1 MMNASK
7 FNEILEQIETLSSD
21 DQEIL
26 IDLVKRRLIERRQD
40 EIADNIALS
49 HQEYQS
55 GEVVRGSVE
64 DVIAELNN

>member
-1 MMNASK
+1 MISALK

-26 IDLVKRRLIERRQD
+26 IDLVQRRLIKRKRD
-40 EIADNIALS
+40 KISDNIALA

-55 GEVVRGSVE
+55 GEVFRGSVE
-64 DVIAELNN
+64 DVIAELDN

>member
-1 MMNASK
+1 MISASK
-7 FNEILEQIETLSSD
+7 FNEILEQIDSLSID

-26 IDLVKRRLIERRQD
+26 IDLVKRRLIERRRD
-40 EIADNIALS
+40 EIAENITKS

-55 GEVVRGSVE
+55 GEVFRGSVE

>member
-1 MMNASK
+1 MVSASK

-26 IDLVKRRLIERRQD
+26 IDLVKRRLIERRRD
-40 EIADNIALS
+40 EIADNIALA
-49 HQEYQS
+49 HQEHQS
-55 GEVVRGSVE
+55 RNVFRGSVE

>member
-1 MMNASK
+1 MLNTPK
-7 FNEILEQIETLSSD
+7 FNDILEQIDTLSCD

-26 IDLVKRRLIERRQD
+26 IDLVKRRLVERRRE
-40 EIADNIALS
+40 EIADNIAKA

-55 GEVVRGSVE
+55 GEVFRGSVE